1 VSHQNLSHQE
11 SKPSIAERTESL
23 LRESQEAIYRR
34 TDRMFAWLMLFQW
47 FAAVVA
53 AAVISPRTWAGSA
66 STVHIHVWTALLLGG
81 VLTLFPVALAFLRPG
96 EAYTRY
102 TIAVGQM
109 LMSGLLIHLT
119 GGRIETHFHIFGS
132 LAFLAFYRDWRV
144 LIPATIATAADHFF
158 RGLFWPQ
165 SIFGVLAA
173 SPWRWVEHAGW
184 VVFTD
189 VFLIQSCIHSVADM
203 RDNSRKQA
211 ELEATTEAAT
221 AASRAKSEFL
231 ANMSHEIRTPMNGIM
246 GMTEILM
253 DTELS
258 PEQTEYLNLVKTS
271 SDSLLQVIND
281 VLDFSKIEAG
291 KLDIDPVVFSL
302 RDSLGS
308 AIKPFGIK
316 ADQKGLELACHVH
329 ADVPDGLF
337 GDPVRLRQIVV
348 NLVGNAMKFTEKG
361 EVVVAAEIESR
372 SADDLVLHFSV
383 RDTGI
388 GIAPEKQ
395 KIVFESFTQADGST
409 TRKYGGTGLGLTI
422 SARLVELMGGRIWV
436 ESELGKGS
444 TFHFSLRFRL
454 QSGTLPVDDRDS
466 SAHVNWEG
474 LSVLVVDDNR
484 TNRLIL
490 QEMLSSRGLKTTL
503 ADSGKTALVALQAVK
518 DAGKPY
524 SLILVDAH
532 MPEIDGFS
540 LAEQIIGMR
549 EFRSTPIIML
559 TSAGQPGDAR
569 RCRELGFAA
578 YLCKPVSQSELLEAV
593 AFALQTSAKSQT
605 PETASQPSLPGR
617 RRSVHVLLAEDN
629 VVNQTLASHL
639 LEKRG
644 FDVTVV
650 GDGNAALAAM
660 ARQKFDIV
668 LMDVQMP
675 GKDGLEATGDIRA
688 NEAKTGGHIPIVAL
702 TAHAMKGDRERCL
715 VAGMDAYISKPIRS
729 KELFETMETLLQGRA
744 AEAPAENK
752 AAAETNAI
760 FNEARLLERT
770 EGSAELCDLLVKTF
784 LKECPTHSDSLRQ
797 ALQHGD
803 AKALAAAAHALK
815 GAIANFTDGP
825 ALTATKALEAAAK
838 NVDLREAEEAM
849 RKVTVEL
856 EQLQTA
862 LSEFVHR
869 QQGLKSKGQGA
880 N

>member
-1 VSHQNLSHQE
+1 MKQQAPEVSTAKQTTE
-11 SKPSIAERTESL
+11 ERTQQL
-23 LRESQEAIYRR
+23 LSESQQSLYRR

-53 AAVISPRTWAGSA
+53 AIIISPRAWAGATSQI
-66 STVHIHVWTALLLGG
+66 HIHVWTALWLGG
-81 VLTLFPVALAFLRPG
+81 ALTLFPVCLAFLRPG
-96 EAYTRY
+96 EVFTRY
-102 TIAVGQM
+102 VIAASQM

-119 GGRIETHFHIFGS
+119 GGRVETHFHIFGS

-144 LIPATIATAADHFF
+144 LIPATIATAADHFL
-158 RGLFWPQ
+158 RGMFWPQ
-165 SIFGVLAA
+165 SVFGVLAA

-184 VVFTD
+184 VAFTD

-203 RDNSRKQA
+203 RESSRKQA

-253 DTELS
+253 DTDLS
-258 PEQTEYLNLVKTS
+258 PEQTGYLNLVKTS

-291 KLDIDPVVFSL
+291 KLDIDPIAFSL

-308 AIKPFGIK
+308 AIKPFGIR
-316 ADQKGLELACHVH
+316 ADQKGLELACQIHP
-329 ADVPDGLF
+329 DVPDNLF

-348 NLVGNAMKFTEKG
+348 NLVGNALKFTDKG
-361 EVVVAAEIESR
+361 EVVLAAEVESR
-372 SADDLVLHFSV
+372 SAEALVLHFSV

-388 GIAPEKQ
+388 GIAPDKQ
-395 KIVFESFTQADGST
+395 KLVFESFTQADGST

-422 SARLVELMGGRIWV
+422 SARLAELMGGRVWV

-444 TFHFSLRFRL
+444 TFHFTLNFRL
-454 QSGTLPVDDRDS
+454 QAADP
-466 SAHVNWEG
+466 SADARAAEQVNWDG
-474 LSVLVVDDNR
+474 MAVLVVDDNH
-484 TNRLIL
+484 TNRIIL
-490 QEMLSSRGLKTTL
+490 QEMLSSRGLKPTL
-503 ADSGKTALVALQAVK
+503 ADSGKTAMVALQAVK

-532 MPEIDGFS
+532 MPEMDGFT

-593 AFALQTSAKSQT
+593 ATALQSSVKGHAPEVSNRPSATSHGR
-605 PETASQPSLPGR
+605 SLQ
-617 RRSVHVLLAEDN
+617 VLLAEDN
-629 VVNQTLASHL
+629 LVNQTLASHL

-644 FDVTVV
+644 FVVTVV
-650 GDGNAALAAM
+650 GDGNAALSAIS
-660 ARQKFDIV
+660 RERFDLV
-668 LMDVQMP
+668 LMDIQMP
-675 GKDGLEATGDIRA
+675 GKDGLEATEAIRA
-688 NEAKTGGHIPIVAL
+688 DEKASGKHLPIIAL
-702 TAHAMKGDRERCL
+702 TAHAMKGDRERCID
-715 VAGMDAYISKPIRS
+715 AGMDAYISKPIRS
-729 KELFETMETLLQGRA
+729 KDLFDTIEALLQKR
-744 AEAPAENK
+744 EASAVPEEK
-752 AAAETNAI
+752 APIKSSAV
-760 FNEARLLERT
+760 FNEELLLERT
-770 EGSAELCDLLVKTF
+770 EGSAEICELLVTTF
-784 LKECPTHSDSLRQ
+784 LKECPTHITAMRQ
-797 ALQHGD
+797 ALQKED
-803 AKALAAAAHALK
+803 SKALAAATHGLK
-815 GAIANFTDGP
+815 GAIANFTSG
-825 ALTATKALEAAAK
+825 AALEATKELEALAK
-838 NVDLREAEEAM
+838 RGDLRACKQALST
-849 RKVTVEL
+849 VTQEL
-856 EQLQTA
+856 DRLTTA

-869 QQGLKSKGQGA
+869 QQGLKSRGQAA